1 MRHARILL
9 AVLVGTVF
17 VAVAAAQDYPARPI
31 TLVVPFA
38 PGGGVDQMARL
49 IAGKLEQRLGK
60 SFVIENK
67 PGAGSIIAATYV
79 PGSYADFVKHPKV
92 LKVVALSG
100 GYSREEGNARLSRN
114 HGVVASFS
122 RALLEGLFAQQSDAE
137 FDATLDSA
145 IQSIYEASVIKK

>member
-1 MRHARILL
+1 MFAP
-9 AVLVGTVF
+9 
-17 VAVAAAQDYPARPI
+17 VAAAQDYPTRPI

-79 PGSYADFVKHPKV
+79 QKSNPDGYTLLDGAGADHGGQC
-92 LKVVALSG
+92 LAL
-100 GYSREEGNARLSRN
+100 
-114 HGVVASFS
+114 
-122 RALLEGLFAQQSDAE
+122 
-137 FDATLDSA
+137 
-145 IQSIYEASVIKK
+145 

>member
-1 MRHARILL
+1 MAF
-9 AVLVGTVF
+9 A
-17 VAVAAAQDYPARPI
+17 AWVAARAQDYPTRPI

-79 PGSYADFVKHPKV
+79 QKSNPDGYTLLMAPAPTMAVNVSLYKNLPYDPTTDFSSDRTAVGHALRADGQCRSAGEVGAGP
-92 LKVVALSG
+92 
-100 GYSREEGNARLSRN
+100 ARLRQGQSRT
-114 HGVVASFS
+114 
-122 RALLEGLFAQQSDAE
+122 R
-137 FDATLDSA
+137 
-145 IQSIYEASVIKK
+145 